1 MAFMRWVV
9 FGYLSACGRLCFLFA
24 VAHPTRTET
33 SPSRTE
39 TYPFDNRAGYLGGTD
54 LITALRIYGTTIE
67 LPLLAGLL
75 VATLGRSGD
84 LRVDHRYLAKV
95 HARLERV
102 SGNWLRVENISSD
115 RKNPIIFG
123 HHEVS
128 EFYIKPGDQFRIGDT
143 IYYALNE
150 EMRLARRA
158 VAEILGETQDT
169 EIDDCLIAASVD
181 ADRHIVL
188 IGEPGS
194 DQARLGHEMHRA
206 STRRH
211 SQFIAVPPTRTPG
224 SADLQSI
231 RDARN
236 GTLLIWL
243 PTKGK
248 FDQDFISYVMA
259 PQTKVRLIICSSS
272 AGKVN
277 GSFPTSITEGAAR
290 FTIPPLH
297 VRKEEIPV
305 LLDRWFVERRSSI
318 RFEALAPTI
327 QSKLQSHR
335 WPRNLQELQAA
346 AGHLALLSHYRSER
360 EAERDHST
368 TRGESRAWRKRLKL
382 PLPLV
387 PTKLPSPLVPKA
399 PASGATSRKQVT

>member
-1 MAFMRWVV
+1 LW
-9 FGYLSACGRLCFLFA
+9 FLFA
-24 VAHPTRTET
+24 VA
-33 SPSRTE
+33 SPPRTE
-39 TYPFDNRAGYLGGTD
+39 TYPSDKRTGYLGSTD
-54 LITALRIYGTTIE
+54 PTTALRIYGTTIE

-84 LRVDHRYLAKV
+84 LRVDHPYLAKV
-95 HARLERV
+95 HARLERI
-102 SGNWLRVENISSD
+102 SGNWLRVENISTD
-115 RKNPIIFG
+115 RKNPIIFE

-128 EFYIKPGDQFRIGDT
+128 ECYIKPGDQFRIGDT

-150 EMRLARRA
+150 EMRLARRRM
-158 VAEILGETQDT
+158 AEILGETQNT
-169 EIDDCLIAASVD
+169 EIDDCLIAAAVD

-194 DQARLGHEMHRA
+194 GQERLGQAMHCA

-211 SQFIAVPPTRTPG
+211 NQFISVPPTRMPG

-231 RDARN
+231 RDARD

-243 PTKGK
+243 PAKGK
-248 FDQDFISYVMA
+248 FDQDFIAYVMA
-259 PQTKVRLIICSSS
+259 PHTRTRLIICASS

-277 GSFPTSITEGAAR
+277 ASFPTSATEGTAR

-297 VRKEEIPV
+297 ARKDEIPA
-305 LLDRWFVERRSSI
+305 LLDRWFVECRSSL
-318 RFEALAPTI
+318 RFETLAPTI
-327 QSKLQSHR
+327 QGKLLAHH

-346 AGHLALLSHYRSER
+346 ADHLAAFSHYRSER
-360 EAERDHST
+360 EAERDHSR
-368 TRGESRAWRKRLKL
+368 TRSESRAWRKRMKL

-387 PTKLPSPLVPKA
+387 PKET
-399 PASGATSRKQVT
+399 ASGVPSRKRAK